1 MSCTLTQSP
10 TLRRVAASE
19 TSTPSAA
26 QCPGSTSATAVLD
39 HAARPLHALA
49 DEAGSRHTDSLGML
63 RTAHHLISSGVRP
76 VYSLA
81 ELRPASRTLA
91 LGRGSCS
98 QRMAVLEA
106 VARGQ
111 QIPTR
116 VRGLLVDGSFWAE
129 RFHGLEPA
137 LPEVI
142 LLAWPQFRLP
152 EHTTEL
158 QDGEGWLDLSD
169 LFTGT
174 VPEPD
179 NPFTNAD
186 RETLFDA
193 VARGAA
199 DWRRTADLR
208 PTSTHSCACV
218 CASGLGQHLRQD
230 LGLFTSR
237 DELFAA
243 YGQNLRTPVRLLV
256 GPVLDRMRAA

>member
-1 MSCTLTQSP
+1 MSCTLTQFP

-49 DEAGSRHTDSLGML
+49 DEAGSGHTDSLGML
-63 RTAHHLISSGVRP
+63 RTAHHLISSRVRP

-81 ELRPASRTLA
+81 ELRPASRTLT

-111 QIPTR
+111 GIPTR

-129 RFHGLEPA
+129 RFRGVERA
-137 LPEVI
+137 LPKAI

-152 EHTTEL
+152 EHSTEM
-158 QDGEGWLDLSD
+158 QDGDGWLDLSD

-174 VPEPD
+174 VPAPD
-179 NPFTNAD
+179 EAFTNAGQ
-186 RETLFDA
+186 ETLFDA

-208 PTSTHSCACV
+208 PTPSCSCV
-218 CASGLGQHLRQD
+218 CASGLAQHLRQD

-237 DELFAA
+237 DELFAT
-243 YGQNLRTPVRLLV
+243 YGQNLRMPVRLLV
-256 GPVLDRMRAA
+256 GPVLDRIRAA